1 MNGLTR
7 RWEEPPAVNPRLGLI
22 DRILEG
28 RGIVN
33 PDDREHFL
41 DPKLSAMAEPGE
53 LPGVAD
59 AAACLADAVATG
71 RRVMI
76 YGDYDADG
84 ITASAVLHHVIAA
97 ASGREG
103 PGIYIPHRV
112 DEGYGIHSEAVQQ
125 LASDGVECIV
135 SVDCGITAVEA
146 ADVARDAGIELIIT
160 DHHQPLSDGSLPDC
174 AAIVHPGLEGTPATP
189 LAGVGVAFKLA
200 WAFATQVSGG
210 ERATPKLRDTLLNML
225 PLVAIGT
232 IADLVP
238 LIGDNRPLVYW
249 GLNGLRD
256 TAIPGLKALLAASG
270 FADAKTISAG
280 DVGFRI
286 APLLNAAGRLAHAS
300 EGVDLLTHLDGDLAR
315 AAAEDLSCLN
325 KDRQGVQ
332 KAIVTSALE
341 AAEEA
346 GMTGDDRRIII
357 LSEAGWHRGVVG
369 TAASRVQERH
379 HRPVILLAEDEEGV
393 LHGSA
398 RSIKGYSILEGL
410 TCCEAHLDSW
420 GGHPM
425 AAGMSL
431 RKDSFEDFV
440 AGMTEHANAAIDES
454 MLIGRVK
461 VDATSDLRE
470 LSRDNVAGLERM
482 QPTGMGNPQPVVI
495 VRGVAVQTI
504 GAMGSGGKHLQLRVR
519 ERGGNRTLRCVWWNQ
534 GERAAELPS
543 GTLIDLVGK
552 PAISSWSGNPELT
565 ILDVALPGG

>member
-7 RWEEPPAVNPRLGLI
+7 RWEGPPPTNPRLGLI
-22 DRILEG
+22 ERILEG
-28 RGIVN
+28 RGLAN

-41 DPKLSAMAEPGE
+41 VPKLSDMADPGE
-53 LPGVAD
+53 LAGVGD
-59 AAACLADAVATG
+59 AATCLADAVEAG

-112 DEGYGIHSEAVQQ
+112 DEGYGIHSEAVRQ

-135 SVDCGITAVEA
+135 SVDCGITGVEA
-146 ADVARDAGIELIIT
+146 AEVARDVGIELIIT

-174 AAIVHPGLEGTPATP
+174 AAIVHPGLEGPPATP

-200 WAFATQVSGG
+200 WALATQVSGG
-210 ERATPKLRDTLLNML
+210 ERATPKLRDRLLTML

-249 GLNGLRD
+249 GLNGLRK

-270 FADAKTISAG
+270 FADATAISAG

-286 APLLNAAGRLAHAS
+286 APLLNAAGRLTHAS
-300 EGVDLLTHLDGDLAR
+300 EAVDLLTHLDGDLAR
-315 AAAEDLSCLN
+315 AAAEDLSRLN
-325 KDRQGVQ
+325 KKRQGVQ
-332 KAIVTSALE
+332 EAIVTGAME

-346 GMTGDDRRIII
+346 GMIGGDRRIII
-357 LSEAGWHRGVVG
+357 LSDPNWHRGVVG

-379 HRPVILLAEDEEGV
+379 HRPVILLAEDEEGG

-398 RSIKGYSILEGL
+398 RSINGYSILEGL

-425 AAGMSL
+425 AAGVSL
-431 RKDSFEDFV
+431 RKDALEDFI
-440 AGMTEHANAAIDES
+440 ASMTEHANAGIDES

-461 VDATSDLRE
+461 IDAMSDLRE
-470 LSRDNVAGLERM
+470 LSGENVTALDRM
-482 QPTGMGNPQPVVI
+482 QPTGVGNPQPVVI
-495 VRGVAVQTI
+495 IRGVAVQKI
-504 GAMGSGGKHLQLRVR
+504 GAMGGGGKHLQLRVR

-534 GERAAELPS
+534 GERAGEFPS
-543 GTLIDLVGK
+543 GTVIDLVGK
-552 PAISSWSGNPELT
+552 PAMSSWSGNPELT
-565 ILDVALPGG
+565 VLDVALPGG